1 MTNMNFNTDTDINES
16 EFSDIAKY
24 DTITEENMNIV
35 YDILGEIIILNRF
48 KDNVG
53 YLFNRVID
61 TAVLVWNNK
70 WKKIDK
76 LQHMPINFKVDN
88 EDVQTFTLPFNRF
101 MMSIP
106 FIEPVIEFVTQETI
120 ENYIV
125 SEALTE
131 ERRREIQDN
140 IVSEL
145 THQGFSIMEVQENIA
160 NMSLHLKELLNIF
173 SEADMILYTAEN
185 LFLDHYKNSE
195 IIREINNTEYPKTMQ
210 TSEIVKENEK
220 KYKELAAEMIR
231 LGNPS
236 FLANKYTSVLKPKQV
251 EESYIN
257 FAQIPDGKNIIPIIM
272 NGNGFKAGYDKPET
286 MYAGAIAA
294 RVPDIVNEKYMGSAG
309 YFQRNLMILTYGTI
323 SKTVYDCG
331 SRNPIP
337 IVVDEVVL
345 KMFEGRYYYKSRNS
359 HILRVLKSTDTDLI
373 GEKLWF
379 RSPCTCNLNEDK
391 CHVCYGSLAL
401 KVGNLKGGFI
411 YTTSQT
417 TMAVGA
423 NILKAKHILKGD
435 AEPVI
440 FSGCFDDWFIME
452 SSSVSPKDGKRFDIY
467 IKEDY
472 QDDLSN
478 GFTCYIGK
486 DMIEVGIAHYASIHI
501 LESVLEKAKEV
512 IINDENYYKISSYK
526 ILDSDGVFCNITPIS
541 ISTSA
546 VFMNIMKLFE
556 PGDNGISKYDRI
568 EDVVMVL
575 MNMLHKNID
584 VLSTHGEIMLAQL
597 IRRVDNKLL
606 KPDWTKEDPE
616 YVMLPLKMAL
626 QNSESSTIGLAFEQS
641 RHHMLDMIVEE
652 RNKINRVGPR
662 SFCDFIFGEEYL

>member
-1 MTNMNFNTDTDINES
+1 M
-16 EFSDIAKY
+16 
-24 DTITEENMNIV
+24 
-35 YDILGEIIILNRF
+35 
-48 KDNVG
+48 
-53 YLFNRVID
+53 
-61 TAVLVWNNK
+61 
-70 WKKIDK
+70 
-76 LQHMPINFKVDN
+76 
-88 EDVQTFTLPFNRF
+88 
-101 MMSIP
+101 
-106 FIEPVIEFVTQETI
+106 
-120 ENYIV
+120 
-125 SEALTE
+125 
-131 ERRREIQDN
+131 
-140 IVSEL
+140 
-145 THQGFSIMEVQENIA
+145 
-160 NMSLHLKELLNIF
+160 
-173 SEADMILYTAEN
+173 
-185 LFLDHYKNSE
+185 
-195 IIREINNTEYPKTMQ
+195 
-210 TSEIVKENEK
+210 
-220 KYKELAAEMIR
+220 
-231 LGNPS
+231 
-236 FLANKYTSVLKPKQV
+236 
-251 EESYIN
+251 
-257 FAQIPDGKNIIPIIM
+257 
-272 NGNGFKAGYDKPET
+272 
-286 MYAGAIAA
+286 
-294 RVPDIVNEKYMGSAG
+294 
-309 YFQRNLMILTYGTI
+309 
-323 SKTVYDCG
+323 
-331 SRNPIP
+331 
-337 IVVDEVVL
+337 
-345 KMFEGRYYYKSRNS
+345 
-359 HILRVLKSTDTDLI
+359 
-373 GEKLWF
+373 WF

-417 TMAVGA
+417 TMEVGA

-526 ILDSDGVFCNITPIS
+526 ILDSDGVLCNITPIS
-541 ISTSA
+541 ISTTA

-616 YVMLPLKMAL
+616 YVMLTLKMAL